1 MDEKAIADFIGITG
15 STRPVAIR
23 LLGKAQGNVEMAI
36 ESFYNSTD
44 EIDAIVSTTS
54 QRSRSTVSR
63 RGGGIAS
70 LGDLRE
76 RSEDDND
83 TNEYYVGGEKSGQM
97 VQGGPPGGGQDVDA
111 LFEKA
116 REAGAEVGSAADLG
130 APQSG
135 RGGFQSFTGR
145 GHTLTGISTDVNEPE
160 PARGEEQ
167 AQVTRT
173 VTFYA
178 NGVFTVDDGEP
189 REMDDPANSTF
200 MVSIMNGRCPPELM
214 PEDPQTPININL
226 VRREEE
232 YVPPAEP
239 KYRAFVGTAHK
250 LTNDEVQEDV
260 GGDDGG
266 SETWNGPDESKPL
279 TSIQI
284 RLADG
289 TRLVAK
295 FNLCQT
301 VGDIRSFVRVSRPEL
316 GSKFRLSASF
326 PPKDL
331 VDSSETIES
340 AGLAGSVVMQK

>member
-23 LLGKAQGNVEMAI
+23 FLEKAEGDVESAI
-36 ESFYNSTD
+36 EAFYNSTD
-44 EIDAIVSTTS
+44 VDNMISTTS
-54 QRSRSTVSR
+54 QRPRSTASR

-70 LGDLRE
+70 LGDLRQ

-116 REAGAEVGSAADLG
+116 REAGAEVGTAADLG
-130 APQSG
+130 GPPSG
-135 RGGFQSFTGR
+135 RGAFQSFTGR
-145 GHTLTGISTDVNEPE
+145 GHTLSGISTDVNEPE
-160 PARGEEQ
+160 PEREQ
-167 AQVTRT
+167 AQLTRT
-173 VTFYA
+173 ITFYA
-178 NGVFTVDDGEP
+178 NGIFTVDDGEP
-189 REMDDPANSTF
+189 REMHSPENATF
-200 MVSIMNGRCPPELM
+200 MISIMNGRCPPELM
-214 PEDPQTPININL
+214 PDDPQTPININL
-226 VRREEE
+226 VRKEED

-239 KYRAFVGTAHK
+239 KYRAFEGTAHK
-250 LTNDEVQEDV
+250 LTSDGPQQDV
-260 GGDDGG
+260 GEDIGG
-266 SETWNGPDESKPL
+266 SDTWNGPDESKPL

-316 GSKFRLSASF
+316 GNKFRLSTSF